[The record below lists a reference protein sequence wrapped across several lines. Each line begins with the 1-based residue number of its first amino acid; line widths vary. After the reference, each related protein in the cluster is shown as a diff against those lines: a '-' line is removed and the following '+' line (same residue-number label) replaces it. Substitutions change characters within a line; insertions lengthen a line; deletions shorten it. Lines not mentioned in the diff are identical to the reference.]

1 MFSFSYN
8 GIDFSHKKGIASEP
22 MDDFGKHLHP
32 FNEILI
38 FLKGDVTYNVESRS
52 RKLEEGDLVI
62 IKQGLYHFANIS
74 KSETYERYV
83 FKFPVSVL
91 PPFVENK
98 LEKQSPFLT
107 NVKKYIVLLNQFD
120 SYFGNYL
127 FISELTKLLIM
138 MLKEPT
144 RADSNSDDV
153 IARLIEYI
161 DENIQ
166 SSISLDTLSREF
178 NYSKSY
184 ISNEFKNNMK
194 IPVMQYVRYKK
205 IIAAHQMILA
215 GAKKSV
221 VAELLDF
228 NDYSTFYRSYVKI
241 IGHAPTDRT

>member
-1 MFSFSYN
+1 M
-8 GIDFSHKKGIASEP
+8 
-22 MDDFGKHLHP
+22 
-32 FNEILI
+32 
-38 FLKGDVTYNVESRS
+38 
-52 RKLEEGDLVI
+52 
-62 IKQGLYHFANIS
+62 
-74 KSETYERYV
+74 
-83 FKFPVSVL
+83 
-91 PPFVENK
+91 
-98 LEKQSPFLT
+98 
-107 NVKKYIVLLNQFD
+107 LLNQFD
-120 SYFGNYL
+120 SYYGNYSDEETYYL

-153 IARLIEYI
+153 ITRLIEYI

-166 SSISLDTLSREF
+166 SNISLDTLSREF

-241 IGHAPTDRT
+241 IGHAPTDRN